1 MRTAALL
8 ICFLAFTPA
17 EAQPCSDPTL
27 ATRPARS
34 KSIQVHTDGIAKEI
48 SKVEVV
54 PSARAEYIDK
64 EMQVGHEK
72 RDASS
77 DRFNRV
83 TERPDF
89 HALEIMKKFSS
100 IRISLNKA
108 EISETV
114 REQASNLLDA
124 LQVYP
129 DLWSS
134 FVEYS
139 KLDATRSDRAM
150 TGSDRSTA
158 MINIYG
164 GQVFV
169 YNALR
174 CAIEEMRE
182 P

>member
-8 ICFLAFTPA
+8 LCFLAFTPA
-17 EAQPCSDPTL
+17 EAQPCSDPAL

-83 TERPDF
+83 TERPDY
-89 HALEIMKKFSS
+89 HALEIMKRFSS

-108 EISETV
+108 EISGTV

-129 DLWSS
+129 ELWSS

-158 MINIYG
+158 MLNIYG
-164 GQVFV
+164 GQVFI

>member
-64 EMQVGHEK
+64 EMQVGQEK

-83 TERPDF
+83 TERPDY
-89 HALEIMKKFSS
+89 HALEIMKQFSS
-100 IRISLNKA
+100 IRSSLGRA
-108 EISETV
+108 ALSETV
-114 REQASNLLDA
+114 RGQASNLLDA
-124 LQVYP
+124 LHDYHE
-129 DLWSS
+129 LWSS

-139 KLDATRSDRAM
+139 RLDARRSDKAM
-150 TGSDRSTA
+150 SSTDQSTA
-158 MINIYG
+158 MLNLYG
-164 GQVFV
+164 GKVFI

-174 CAIEEMRE
+174 CAIDEMRE